1 MRVEWI
7 ILADF
12 AEILNSKLYL
22 MGGGWDRLIA
32 NKEFPIQ
39 QIISI
44 AVSFAVGWD
53 ETNIR
58 MPMEIHVK
66 DDEGK
71 ELGKVQGHIEA
82 GRPAGITP
90 GQTQRV
96 QAAFR
101 LPLRFER
108 EGTYTVSALI
118 DGKLEGQ
125 THFALVPGRGSGARG
140 TRRQEP
146 RKLDA

>member
-7 ILADF
+7 ILADS

-22 MGGGWDRLIA
+22 MGGGWDRLVV
-32 NKEFPIQ
+32 NQDFPVR

-58 MPMEIHVK
+58 MPMEIQIK
-66 DDEGK
+66 DDQGNQ
-71 ELGKVQGHIEA
+71 LSRVQGHIEA
-82 GRPAGITP
+82 GRPPGITP

-96 QAAFR
+96 QAAFKFS
-101 LPLRFER
+101 LRFER
-108 EGTYTVSALI
+108 EGVYTVSALI
-118 DGKLEGQ
+118 NDKLEGQ
-125 THFALVPGRGSGARG
+125 THFSLVRGRGRAQRRAR
-140 TRRQEP
+140 RPEQ